1 VTEQRRKRGPARQ
14 IRLAVQDRA
23 CRVCGGKTYAQDRK
37 RRTVST
43 RDGRLAIES
52 QMTLCCDEACPGRHR
67 LVVAEEEALIAP
79 PWWRIGWDVF
89 AWIGHRRFS
98 LHRSVPD
105 IREELDEEFGIELSD
120 DAIEDYVAKYQA
132 ILAARQN
139 DPGRLAEEYRG
150 IKDLVLTID
159 GLQPEKGHETLYT
172 VRELNAG
179 RIWFAVPLLSSAA
192 EEVRVGLLEKAK
204 EWVSLLGKPVRAW
217 MSDKQDAFVTGI
229 AVVFPDVPHRYC
241 QSHFLRDVAKPMAE
255 FDSHVK
261 VQMRVK
267 VRGLREI
274 ERKALADQKQAETP
288 QAKAASEVVLKYCG
302 TVRGILNR
310 NQGGPLDPPGLRMAR
325 TLEEVRASLDRSLA
339 GGLAGPAKSGLTRL
353 AGCIDRGMAVV
364 TDDLKRIPGYVA
376 DMRAIQAT
384 IDPKQGSIRTR
395 QQRFDRLVAQLA
407 ADRDEIRRQMAGT
420 MERFRPGLFAGGA
433 KLDLLKDNMDLER
446 WFRLPK
452 SHARKIHGRQHAGT
466 RIVVEG
472 PSLALALDAHRG
484 HRKPFTE
491 DELRPYFGARP
502 DPNQHEAAARRRLMA
517 KARSREGLPELLAD
531 LEAQSQGLRA
541 P

>member
-1 VTEQRRKRGPARQ
+1 MAQGRRRREPARR

-37 RRTVST
+37 RRTVAT
-43 RDGRLAIES
+43 REGRLAIES
-52 QMTLCCDEACPGRHR
+52 QMTLCRDESCPGHHR

-105 IREELDEEFGIELSD
+105 IQEELGEEFGIELSD

-139 DPGRLAEEYRG
+139 DPGRLVGEYRK
-150 IKDLVLTID
+150 IKDLILTID

-192 EEVRVGLLEKAK
+192 EEVRVELLEKAK
-204 EWVSLLGKPVRAW
+204 AWVALLGKPVRAW

-229 AVVFPDVPHRYC
+229 ATVFPDVPHRYC

-261 VQMRVK
+261 VQMRTK

-274 ERKALADQKQAETP
+274 ERKALAEQKDADSPEEQAAT
-288 QAKAASEVVLKYCG
+288 AIVLKYCG

-325 TLEEVRASLDRSLA
+325 ALEEVRSSLDRNLA
-339 GGLAGPAKSGLTRL
+339 VGDEGPAKVGLRRL

-364 TDDLKRIPGYVA
+364 TDDLARIPGYVE

-384 IDPKQGSIRTR
+384 LDPKGGSIRTR
-395 QQRFDRLVAQLA
+395 QLRFARLMARLA
-407 ADRDEIRRQMAGT
+407 ADPDEIRTQMAGT

-433 KLDLLKDNMDLER
+433 KLDNLRDNMDLER

-452 SHARKIHGRQHAGT
+452 SHARRIHGRQHAGT

-484 HRKPFTE
+484 HRAPFTE

-502 DPNQHEAAARRRLMA
+502 DSCQTEAAERRRLMA
-517 KARSREGLPELLAD
+517 KARSREALPGLLAG
-531 LEAQSQGLRA
+531 LEAQYQALRA
-541 P
+541 T